1 MKVEEHHRS
10 RVVPALVFEVKTE
23 VLGSQGKDVLEAI
36 VPLNIIFENT
46 ESNFSPSDIKCS
58 R

>member
-1 MKVEEHHRS
+1 
-10 RVVPALVFEVKTE
+10 VPALVFEVKTE
-23 VLGSQGKDVLEAI
+23 VLGSQGEDVLEAI